1 VAGFCYISHP
11 QNLLK
16 HLTPN
21 KNLKPIPVKIT
32 SFLTLAAL
40 LLLSTFSFALSP
52 TIPITTNVT
61 KNGYVDGGK
70 LVGKI
75 VESPGNVGVSFAT
88 VALLM
93 VKDSALTSGAVADEN
108 GVFTIANVTPG
119 KYILRVTNMG
129 YQTLFV
135 PNVSVAAEGNLL
147 DLGNMTI
154 LPEAK
159 KLNEVIVKG
168 EKSMIVDDIDK
179 KMVNIGKDMLATSN
193 NVSDLLEKVPAVSL
207 DENGNPQVRGKGNVV
222 VLIDGKP
229 SNLYGSDLPTILQS
243 FPANLIER
251 IDVMTTPSAKYEG
264 EGASGVIDI
273 ITKKAKIRGTNGGAK
288 LTLGNKNNH
297 NLSGNINYKAG
308 KFGLNASLSGQNR
321 AMTWKRN
328 LSRDN
333 FISENTSHLQ
343 QSGTGGNKGK
353 NAFGRVGM
361 NYDFNDKNSVEVG
374 VNYSLDENKNNSS
387 ILNETSITPGTVS
400 ETFRRLN
407 IGNNNGNNMNFSF
420 DYRKKFAEKDNQLN
434 FTSSYSLGSSDG
446 ESYLSQESE
455 IDSLLRN
462 QQNLRDNKR
471 RSLFLNTDYTWPIAP
486 KSTLEVGLR
495 SRSSSNDNT
504 NAFYTMS
511 KETGSYVFDPNIS
524 NIFGYKDAT
533 YTGFMTFSQKTDLWG
548 MRAGLRVTDYNQE
561 INQISVNREFSVHFL
576 TLVPSLALTRKL
588 GESSQLKLNYSR
600 RVQRP
605 EADWLNPYTDVSDP
619 RNVKSGNPNL
629 KPEFTH
635 KAEMGYSNY
644 EASGGFGPSLFMDYS
659 NNAITQIRTI
669 DESGI
674 SLTRF
679 DNVGREFSYGFET
692 DFSQTIG
699 DILKINGSG
708 RVFRSEV
715 VSQIA
720 QIDNRTWS
728 YSGNLNAFI
737 TLPMDFRASAYVNY
751 EGPRAIA
758 QGTREGVFVANM
770 GIRKDL
776 LEKKATI
783 SFNVQDIFL
792 SRAYK
797 SQLNTATYSQNSL
810 WQQTNR
816 LVNLTFQYR
825 FGKITASGDDA

>member
-1 VAGFCYISHP
+1 VKDSRILNIIAFLVLCQP
-11 QNLLK
+11 LL
-16 HLTPN
+16 
-21 KNLKPIPVKIT
+21 
-32 SFLTLAAL
+32 
-40 LLLSTFSFALSP
+40 ALSYNNK
-52 TIPITTNVT
+52 IPLNITKTSEI
-61 KNGYVDGGK
+61 DGGK
-70 LVGKI
+70 LVGKV
-75 VESPGNVGVSFAT
+75 VESPSNAAVSFAT
-88 VALLM
+88 VALLAA
-93 VKDSALTSGAVADEN
+93 KDSSIADGVVADEN
-108 GVFTIANVTPG
+108 GVFTIANVPPG
-119 KYILRVTNMG
+119 NYILRVTNMG
-129 YQTLFV
+129 YQSRFIA
-135 PNVSVAAEGNLL
+135 NVKMAAEGNML
-147 DLGNMTI
+147 DLGNI
-154 LPEAK
+154 VLQPEAH
-159 KLNEVIVKG
+159 KLDEVVVVG

-179 KMVNIGKDMLATSN
+179 KMITIGKDLLANSN

-273 ITKKAKIRGTNGGAK
+273 ITKKSKIRGTNGGMR
-288 LTLGNKNNH
+288 LSLGNKNNH
-297 NLSGNINYKAG
+297 NASGNISYRAG
-308 KFGLNASLSGQNR
+308 KLGVNASLSGNSR
-321 AMTWKRN
+321 GMTWKRTLN
-328 LSRDN
+328 RDN
-333 FISENTSHLQ
+333 FITENTSHLEQ
-343 QSGTGGNKGK
+343 KGNGANKGK
-353 NAFGRVGM
+353 NAFGRVGV
-361 NYDFNDKNSVEVG
+361 NYEINEKNTIEAG
-374 VNYSLDENKNNSS
+374 VNYSLDNSRTNS
-387 ILNETSITPGTVS
+387 NLLNENSLTQGVIFES
-400 ETFRRLN
+400 FRR
-407 IGNNNGNNMNFSF
+407 INNGKGDGHNANFNL
-420 DYRKKFAEKDNQLN
+420 DYRKKFADKDHQLN
-434 FTSSYSLGSSDG
+434 FTTSYSMGGSDG
-446 ESYLSQESE
+446 ESYYNQESE

-462 QQNLRDNKR
+462 QQNLRNNKR
-471 RSLFLNTDYTWPIAP
+471 RSLFLNTDYTWPITP

-495 SRSSSNDNT
+495 SRTSSNDNT
-504 NAFYTMS
+504 NAFYNMNR
-511 KETGSYVFDPNIS
+511 ETGGYIFDPNIS
-524 NIFGYKDAT
+524 NIFSYSDAT
-533 YTGFMTFSQKTDLWG
+533 YTGFMTFSQKTDQWG
-548 MRAGLRVTDYNQE
+548 IRAGLRVTDYNQN
-561 INQISVNREFSVHFL
+561 IDQVSINREFGVHFL
-576 TLVPSLALTRKL
+576 TLVPSLAVTRKL
-588 GESSQLKLNYSR
+588 GESSQVKLNYSR

-619 RNVKSGNPNL
+619 RNVRAGNPNL
-629 KPEFTH
+629 RPEFTH

-644 EASGGFGPSLFMDYS
+644 EANGGWGPSLFMDYS

-674 SLTRF
+674 SLTRY
-679 DNVGREFSYGFET
+679 DNVGRELSYGFET
-692 DFSQTIG
+692 DFSQKIG
-699 DILKINGSG
+699 EVLKINGSG

-715 VSQIA
+715 VSALA

-737 TLPMDFRASAYVNY
+737 TLPMNFRASAYVNY

-797 SQLNTATYSQNSL
+797 SQLNTATYSQNSY

-825 FGKITASGDDA
+825 FGKISATGDDA

>member
-1 VAGFCYISHP
+1 MKR
-11 QNLLK
+11 N
-16 HLTPN
+16 
-21 KNLKPIPVKIT
+21 
-32 SFLTLAAL
+32 SFLNIIALTLPIQL
-40 LLLSTFSFALSP
+40 LFASP
-52 TIPITTNVT
+52 DTGTTLVNIT
-61 KNGYVDGGK
+61 KSQRADGGK

-75 VESPGNVGVSFAT
+75 VESPNNAGVSFAT
-88 VALLM
+88 VALL
-93 VKDSALTSGAVADEN
+93 VTKDSSLANGVVADEN

-119 KYILRVTNMG
+119 NYILRVTNMG
-129 YQTLFV
+129 YQTLYR
-135 PNVSVAAEGNLL
+135 PNVSVATEANLL
-147 DLGNMTI
+147 DLGTLTM

-159 KLNEVIVKG
+159 KLNEVIVRG

-179 KMVNIGKDMLATSN
+179 KIVNIGKDMLATSN

-273 ITKKAKIRGTNGGAK
+273 ITKKTKIRGTNGGAR
-288 LTLGNKNNH
+288 LSIGTKNN
-297 NLSGNINYKAG
+297 NSASGNISYKAG
-308 KFGLNASLSGQNR
+308 KFGLNAFGSGQTR
-321 AMTWKRN
+321 AMTWERTLN
-328 LSRDN
+328 RDN
-333 FISENTSHLQ
+333 LASDMPTHLQ
-343 QSGTGGNKGK
+343 QTGNGGNKGK
-353 NAFGRVGM
+353 GLFGRVGV
-361 NYDFNDKNSVEVG
+361 NYDINDKNSLEAG
-374 VNYSLDENKNNSS
+374 VNYSRDNNRNNSN
-387 ILNETSITPGTVS
+387 ILNETSLQTGLVT

-407 IGNNNGNNMNFSF
+407 NSKGNGDNVNFNV
-420 DYRKKFAEKDNQLN
+420 DYRLKFAEKDHQLN
-434 FTSSYSLGSSDG
+434 FNSSYSIGGSDG
-446 ESYLSQESE
+446 ESYFNQESE

-462 QQNLRDNKR
+462 QQNLRNNNR
-471 RSLFLNTDYTWPIAP
+471 HSLFLNTDYTWPITP

-495 SRSSSNDNT
+495 SRTSANDNV
-504 NAFYTMS
+504 NAFYNLDR
-511 KETGSYVFDPNIS
+511 ETNAYVFDNNIS

-548 MRAGLRVTDYNQE
+548 VRAGLRVTDYNQD
-561 INQISVNREFSVHFL
+561 INQISLNRDFSVHFL
-576 TLVPSLALTRKL
+576 TLVPSFALTRKL
-588 GESSQLKLNYSR
+588 GESSQIKLNYSR

-619 RNVKSGNPNL
+619 RNVKTGNPNL
-629 KPEFTH
+629 RPEFTH

-644 EASGGFGPSLFMDYS
+644 EANGGWGPSLFMDYS

-669 DESGI
+669 NEAGI
-674 SLTRF
+674 SLTRY

-692 DFSQTIG
+692 DFSQKFG
-699 DILKINGSG
+699 DVLKINGSG

-715 VSQIA
+715 VSA
-720 QIDNRTWS
+720 LANIDNRTWS

-737 TLPMDFRASAYVNY
+737 TLPADFRASAYVNY

-758 QGTREGVFVANM
+758 QGTRDGVFIANM

-792 SRAYK
+792 SRNYK
-797 SQLNTATYSQNSL
+797 SQLNTSSYAQSSL
-810 WQQTNR
+810 WHQTNR
-816 LVNLTFQYR
+816 LVNVTFQYR
-825 FGKITASGDDA
+825 FGKISASGDDA